1 MKTDKNSACSNTC
14 NSACDHAGNSA
25 CCCINKQC
33 DGKKHCSCD
42 NKISCC
48 GNFTQLHEKPLSNK
62 NTCKNTHFCSH
73 DQDIKKITTV
83 FFFICVFLALELWG
97 HFKTKSLSLLADALH
112 LAVDISGF
120 IISIFT
126 LHLSK
131 RAPDSK
137 MSFGYE
143 RAEILG
149 ALFSVF
155 FIWAAIVYL
164 VMESVHKY
172 LNPNEIDGKTFLVI
186 AAVGLMVNL
195 VCMFILH
202 HNHHT
207 HTGEKQNL
215 NMRATYIHVIGDII
229 QSVGVLIASA
239 IIFFFP
245 KALVVDILCTL
256 FFAVLVMFSTIRIVI
271 DAVNILTE
279 GVPKGINL
287 EEIKNKILTFDNVV
301 KVSDIKVWSISVN
314 RTSAMVNVLTNHIEI
329 NEYNQLL
336 TVIRNYLSKDI
347 GISLVNVQ
355 IDTPVTNQRGTG
367 LEIEGISISS
377 LL

>member
-1 MKTDKNSACSNTC
+1 MKTNCCKTNCCNNDNSSKILLN
-14 NSACDHAGNSA
+14 NDMN
-25 CCCINKQC
+25 CCT
-33 DGKKHCSCD
+33 
-42 NKISCC
+42 
-48 GNFTQLHEKPLSNK
+48 NFTHSHQKSK
-62 NTCKNTHFCSH
+62 NTCKNNHFCSH
-73 DQDIKKITTV
+73 DQDIRKITTV
-83 FFFICVFLALELWG
+83 FIFICIFLTLELWG

-131 RAPDSK
+131 RPPDSR
-137 MSFGYE
+137 MSFGYG

-155 FIWAAIVYL
+155 FIWAAIIYL

-172 LNPNEIDGKTFLVI
+172 LNPNEIDGKTFLMI
-186 AAVGLMVNL
+186 AAIGLMVN
-195 VCMFILH
+195 VICMLILH

-229 QSVGVLIASA
+229 QSIGVLIASA

-245 KALVVDILCTL
+245 KALIVDILCTL
-256 FFAVLVMFSTIRIVI
+256 FFAILVMFSTIRVVI
-271 DAVNILTE
+271 DAINILTE
-279 GVPKGINL
+279 GVPKDVNI
-287 EEIKNKILTFDNVV
+287 EEIKNKILSFKNVI
-301 KVSDIKVWSISVN
+301 KIIDIKIWSISVN
-314 RTSAMVNVLTNHIEI
+314 RTSALINVLTNHIEI
-329 NEYNQLL
+329 KEYTELL
-336 TVIRNYLSKDI
+336 TVIKNYLSEEK

-355 IDTPVTNQRGTG
+355 IDTPLTNQEGTG
-367 LEIEGISISS
+367 LEIEGVSINSI
-377 LL
+377 L